1 MLMSRLK
8 RIGGASDP
16 AFGIAVLEKAR
27 AAKSS
32 RIVEDLGTY
41 NPRSKALTLD
51 EAKVQ
56 GWMQKG
62 AQPTGSVWNLLIQ
75 KGIIEGK
82 KGDMLPS
89 RKPKMEEAKA
99 TPAVETPTTEAVPA
113 GQ

>member
-1 MLMSRLK
+1 MMIRLQ
-8 RIGGASDP
+8 RIGRTNDP
-16 AFGIAVLEKAR
+16 AFRIAVLEKAR

-32 RIVEDLGTY
+32 RIVENLGTY
-41 NPRSKALTLD
+41 NPHSKALTLD
-51 EAKVQ
+51 AEKTK
-56 GWMQKG
+56 GWISKG
-62 AQPTGSVWNLLIQ
+62 AEPTGSVWNLLIK

-82 KGDMLPS
+82 KVDMLPS